1 MQLPI
6 DDFDAIMFDLD
17 GTLVDTM
24 PLHYRAY
31 SAAFRKRGYEL
42 GWATYMRLVGPPAR
56 EAIREFALAAGWE
69 CDSREVMEVHAEKK
83 VLFEEELRA
92 RPPRLLPAAA
102 LLDSLAGR
110 KPSALVSSG
119 NRHGVTAILDALGWR
134 HHFDAVITGDDVL
147 NGKPDPEP
155 YLRAAVALGVA
166 PGACLALEDT
176 PDGLASARAAGMT
189 AYDVS
194 LLA

>member
-6 DDFDAIMFDLD
+6 DDFDAILFDLD

-42 GWATYMRLVGPPAR
+42 GWETYMRLVGPPAR
-56 EAIREFALAAGWE
+56 EAIREFALAAGWH
-69 CDSREVMEVHAEKK
+69 CDTNDINEVHAEKK
-83 VLFEEELRA
+83 TFFEEELRTSS
-92 RPPRLLPAAA
+92 PKILPAAE
-102 LLDSLAGR
+102 LLESIAGSKR
-110 KPSALVSSG
+110 SALVSSG
-119 NRHGVTAILDALGWR
+119 NRRGVTAILDALGWQR
-134 HHFDAVITGDDVL
+134 HFEVVITGDDVL

-155 YLRAAVALGVA
+155 YLRAAAALEVA
-166 PGACLALEDT
+166 PASCLVLEDT
-176 PDGLASARAAGMT
+176 QDGLASARAAGMT
-189 AYDVS
+189 AFDVA